1 MILFGLMH
9 MHFPF
14 RSFAVTPVTNRHL
27 DIPSQTGISG
37 FRSPAHVVLVSDV
50 PNPTD
55 WRETNILHQGKPSL
69 NFIPANWL
77 FQHRSELTGN
87 TAPSLLGRFAPL
99 GALGAH

>member
-27 DIPSQTGISG
+27 DIPSLTGISG
-37 FRSPAHVVLVSDV
+37 FRSPAHVVLVQSDV

-55 WRETNILHQGKPSL
+55 WRETF
-69 NFIPANWL
+69 FIKG
-77 FQHRSELTGN
+77 S
-87 TAPSLLGRFAPL
+87 PL
-99 GALGAH
+99 